1 MRVRHVLPVV
11 GVLAVCGAGAALA
24 SHPTLDPATVPTG
37 FFVAHVR
44 VSKIPVSDIVRT
56 LKRNRGDIFIEHVH
70 LGPNEASTFHTHPAP
85 VISTVK
91 KGAVVLEQLIRG
103 RCVRKRFPA
112 DFGFATPPRRPHRVV
127 AGPDGADYYEVYLAK
142 FRTGATV
149 RDVAVPAACG
159 G

>member
-11 GVLAVCGAGAALA
+11 GVMAACGAGAAIA
-24 SHPTLDPATVPTG
+24 SHPTLDPATVPKG
-37 FFVAHVR
+37 FLVAHVR
-44 VSKIPVSDIVRT
+44 VSKIPMSDIART

-91 KGAVVLEQLIRG
+91 TGSVVLEQLVRG

-127 AGPDGADYYEVYLAK
+127 AGPLGADYYEVYLAK

-149 RDVAVPAACG
+149 RDISVPAACG